1 MTLEENLESELVQ
14 ALAHDV
20 AKAFP
25 RLMEIYQSQLYNF
38 AVSQTHCEQTAH
50 DIMQECWIKIYQAL
64 NRYSAERIQTLKLRS
79 WLFTIV
85 HHQLCTYHNGKK
97 KLPNILSIDDL
108 EFCLEESGEPQ
119 AEDILDSK
127 LNIAEVQVAI
137 EQLPEAYRT
146 ILTLLLLQGFSY
158 QEIAELQGQSVG
170 TIRTAASRG
179 KKLLRERLATNV

>member
-1 MTLEENLESELVQ
+1 MTENLESELVQ

-20 AKAFP
+20 ASTFP

-38 AVSQTHCEQTAH
+38 AVSQTHCEQTAN
-50 DIMQECWIKIYQAL
+50 DIVQECWIDIYQAL
-64 NRYSAERIQTLKLRS
+64 HRYSAERIQTLKLRS

-85 HHQLCTYHNGKK
+85 HHRLCTYHNEKK

-108 EFCLEESGEPQ
+108 AFRLEESGEPQ

-127 LNIAEVQVAI
+127 LNIEEVQVAI
-137 EQLPEAYRT
+137 EQLPTACRT
-146 ILTLLLLQGFSY
+146 ILTLLSQGFSY
-158 QEIAELQGQSVG
+158 QEIAERQGQPVG

-179 KKLLRERLATNV
+179 KKLLRERLAANM